1 MLCFLDHTI
10 NLCEEVLEQSL
21 RRLERIWDTFVACVP
36 VVMVVGQ
43 ALPSELELLR
53 WLHRVCVVVAE
64 DPCAK
69 PIMQREAVSDAMTS
83 MRQRRNLPCLDLD
96 PEADLLLQDAAVQF
110 KKRLE
115 AGIGTCSLNLNY
127 IIC

>member
-1 MLCFLDHTI
+1 
-10 NLCEEVLEQSL
+10 
-21 RRLERIWDTFVACVP
+21 
-36 VVMVVGQ
+36 MVIRQ
-43 ALPSELELLR
+43 ALSCELELLR
-53 WLHRVCVVVAE
+53 GLHSVGVVVAK
-64 DPCAK
+64 DPCSE
-69 PIMQREAVSDAMTS
+69 PIMQREAISDAMTS